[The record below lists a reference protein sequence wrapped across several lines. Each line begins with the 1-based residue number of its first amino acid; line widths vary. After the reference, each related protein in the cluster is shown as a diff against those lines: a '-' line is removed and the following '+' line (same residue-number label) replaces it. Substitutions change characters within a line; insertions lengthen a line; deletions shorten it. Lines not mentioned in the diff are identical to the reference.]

1 MNGFSVNLWILNLV
15 ATTWE
20 EQADN
25 LRAARKRLTAA
36 GEQSDT
42 LGDRIGPVAKAYF
55 ETWGAEAGSQ
65 ATAAQ
70 GHAKAL
76 SKAASSYSLLD
87 EESANRLRALVP
99 WDMGSSVKPS
109 PVFPVYVSGPL
120 GGPLGFTDLAQ
131 PNLPEP
137 PVRGPQP

>member
-1 MNGFSVNLWILNLV
+1 MNGFSVNLWILSSV
-15 ATTWE
+15 STTWE

-25 LRAARKRLTAA
+25 LRAARKRLAAA
-36 GEQSDT
+36 GEQSDS
-42 LGDRIGPVAKAYF
+42 LGDRVGPVAKAYF
-55 ETWGAEAGSQ
+55 ETWGAEAGAQ

-76 SKAASSYSLLD
+76 SMAVSSYSLLD
-87 EESANRLRALVP
+87 EESAARLRALVP

-109 PVFPVYVSGPL
+109 PVFPLTGAGPF
-120 GGPLGFTDLAQ
+120 GFTGPAQ

-137 PVRGPQP
+137 PARGPQP